1 MAKGLQGDEVFLAL
15 CTPLLPQRIT
25 YKNLDTQLSSRWAP
39 WAGWIAD
46 GYKLVWVLHLID
58 QKWTSRKKNN
68 PIRSPY
74 TLLKTGVYKMQT
86 YTHRQNL
93 CLGVDSYSLSPG
105 CTPVLASCQIVP
117 FYGTL
122 PRVDSG
128 SGIWIPPTLGD
139 KWDCWSPA
147 TAIGIKDYSVSMDT
161 ETGTWWL
168 PKLPGF

>member
-1 MAKGLQGDEVFLAL
+1 MYSTPPTKDNIQKSGHPALLSVSFLG
-15 CTPLLPQRIT
+15 RM
-25 YKNLDTQLSSRWAP
+25 DSRW
-39 WAGWIAD
+39 
-46 GYKLVWVLHLID
+46 L
-58 QKWTSRKKNN
+58 QTSLGPSFNWLKVNGKKKNN
-68 PIRSPY
+68 PIRSPS
-74 TLLKTGVYKMQT
+74 TLFKTGVYKMQT
-86 YTHRQNL
+86 YTHRQKL

-122 PRVDSG
+122 PRVVSG
-128 SGIWIPPTLGD
+128 SGTWIPPTQGD

-161 ETGTWWL
+161 ETGTRWL